1 LTDAALLRSGPLVLL
16 AVTCL
21 WLMLATGR
29 TSSAVGH
36 KAYGFGGSTR
46 QRAAQ
51 RLFRLSIVGAIFG
64 AGGYAIGLGWAVLR
78 PMIDIPA
85 SLRLT
90 GLAIA
95 LLGSL
100 LTAIA
105 QSNMERRWR
114 VGVPERAPD
123 ALVTTGLFGM
133 SQNPVF
139 LGMLMLALGLALA
152 LPSAV
157 IVACTVAF
165 WLACEIQVWD
175 EEMFLENAFG
185 ADYAAYWRSVRR

>member
-1 LTDAALLRSGPLVLL
+1 
-16 AVTCL
+16 
-21 WLMLATGR
+21 MLATGR

-36 KAYGFGGSTR
+36 TAYGFGGTIR
-46 QRAAQ
+46 QQAAQ
-51 RLFRLSIVGAIFG
+51 RLFRVSIVGALFG
-64 AGGYAIGLGWAVLR
+64 AGGYAIGLEWAVLH
-78 PMIDIPA
+78 PMIDVSA

-95 LLGSL
+95 LLGSG

-105 QSNMERRWR
+105 QSNMGRRWR

-133 SQNPVF
+133 SRNPVF

-185 ADYAAYWRSVRR
+185 ADYTAYRRSVRRWI